1 MSLLRLPRAAPAL
14 RRSYATAANVSE
26 AAGVK
31 VLGIDN
37 GLRPA
42 TSSVSVIVKAGSRYE
57 PAPGVA
63 HVLKNFVFKSTAS
76 GSALK
81 TVRETELYG
90 GVLSAGL
97 SREYLYINAEFLR
110 GDEGHFL
117 PLLASVLS
125 STQFSPHEYAEL
137 VLPTVQ
143 GETEAAAANPALI
156 ALDTAATVAFRRGLG
171 NSVFASP
178 HSPVTLDTVK
188 AFAQTAFAKS
198 NIAVVGQGISTD
210 ALAAAVNSAFAG
222 AAGAAGSLQ
231 TAKSQY
237 YGGEARI
244 PLDTHANPSAQ
255 PTLVISYGQAGA
267 ASPEVAVIP
276 HLLGGQ
282 SALKWAPGSTPLSK
296 AADKVAGA
304 TVRSFVTQYS
314 DASLLN
320 IVVQAP
326 TNQGVRA
333 VAQDVAAAI
342 KAASSGVQEDELK
355 RAVAKAKFAD
365 ATTLEHYASLV
376 DAAAPAL
383 FAGQS
388 IQSQASALD
397 GLSASAVSQAAKA
410 LFEAKPT
417 VVAVGNTHVLPYADE
432 LGL

>member
-14 RRSYATAANVSE
+14 RRSYATAANVTE

-42 TSSVSVIVKAGSRYE
+42 TTSVSVIVKAGSRYE

-81 TVRETELYG
+81 TARETELYG

-97 SREYLYINAEFLR
+97 SREYLYVNAEFLR
-110 GDEGHFL
+110 GDEGYFL

-125 STQFSPHEYAEL
+125 STQFIPHEYAEL

-143 GETEAAAANPALI
+143 GETEAAAADPVQI
-156 ALDTAATVAFRRGLG
+156 ALDTAANVAFRRGLG
-171 NSVFASP
+171 NSIFASP

-188 AFAQTAFAKS
+188 AFAQAAFAKS
-198 NIAVVGQGISTD
+198 NIAVVGQGISTE
-210 ALAAAVNSAFAG
+210 ALAAAVNSAFVG
-222 AAGAAGSLQ
+222 AAGSSSASLQ

-237 YGGEARI
+237 HGGEARI
-244 PLDTHANPSAQ
+244 ALDTHANPTAQ
-255 PTLVISYGQAGA
+255 PTLVISYGQAGTT
-267 ASPEVAVIP
+267 SPEVAVIP

-282 SALKWAPGSTPLSK
+282 SALKWSPGSTPLSK
-296 AADKVAGA
+296 AAEKVAGA
-304 TVRSFVTQYS
+304 TVRSFVTSYS

-320 IVVQAP
+320 IVIQAP
-326 TNQGVRA
+326 TNEGVRA

-342 KAASSGVQEDELK
+342 KAASSGVKEDDLK
-355 RAVAKAKFAD
+355 RAIAKAKFAD

-383 FAGQS
+383 FTGQS
-388 IQSQASALD
+388 VQSQNLALD
-397 GLSASAVSQAAKA
+397 GLSTSAVSQAAKS
-410 LFEAKPT
+410 LFAVKPT
-417 VVAVGNTHVLPYADE
+417 VVAVGSNVLPYADE

>member
-14 RRSYATAANVSE
+14 RRSYATAANVTE

-42 TSSVSVIVKAGSRYE
+42 TTSVSVIVKAGSRYE

-81 TVRETELYG
+81 TTRETELYG

-117 PLLASVLS
+117 PLMASVLS
-125 STQFSPHEYAEL
+125 STQFTRHEYSEL

-143 GETEAAAANPALI
+143 GETEAAAANSVQV
-156 ALDTAATVAFRRGLG
+156 ALDTAANVAFRRGLG
-171 NSVFASP
+171 NSIFASP

-188 AFAQTAFAKS
+188 SFAQAAFAKS
-198 NIAVVGQGISTD
+198 NIAVVGQGISTE
-210 ALAAAVNSAFAG
+210 ALAAAVTSAFGSG
-222 AAGAAGSLQ
+222 ASSSSASLQ
-231 TAKSQY
+231 TDKSQY

-244 PLDTHANPSAQ
+244 PLDTHSNPTAQ
-255 PTLVISYGQAGA
+255 PTLVISYGQVGA
-267 ASPEVAVIP
+267 TSPELAVLP
-276 HLLGGQ
+276 HILGGQ
-282 SALKWAPGSTPLSK
+282 SSIKWSPGSTPLSK
-296 AADKVAGA
+296 AAEKVAGA
-304 TVRSFVTQYS
+304 TVRSFVTSYS

-320 IVVQAP
+320 IVIQAP
-326 TNQGVRA
+326 TNEGVRA
-333 VAQDVAAAI
+333 VAQDVAAAV
-342 KAASSGVQEDELK
+342 KGASGVKEDELK
-355 RAVAKAKFAD
+355 RAIAKAKFAD

-376 DAAAPAL
+376 DAAAPAI

-388 IQSQASALD
+388 VKSQSAALD
-397 GLSASAVSQAAKA
+397 GLSTSGVSQAAKT
-410 LFEAKPT
+410 LFSAKPT
-417 VVAVGNTHVLPYADE
+417 VVAVGSSVLPYADE